1 MILVIGNTPQKVEL
15 HDLSDSVYYKQ
26 QKVFSDA
33 QIARSKDLARAL
45 KAGTLTVLR
54 RMDEKSG
61 SFDIPTSGIPDGLS
75 ADLSSKKIDILL
87 DRIKNL
93 EEVISKSSSQ
103 PAQAPP
109 QAPAQQISSQISQR
123 IEKLEKDL
131 SSKGDNSKAFEA
143 LYGAVERLEKKLE
156 KTSQSDELLQKLDSI
171 LKRRGGREEEDI
183 QRSADEVYIPS
194 VTVEDARSHINLD
207 VRKIEKSDN
216 VTESLKKL
224 KELKKLKSKSK

>member
-33 QIARSKDLARAL
+33 QVARSKDLSRAL

-54 RMDEKSG
+54 RMDEKAG
-61 SFDIPTSGIPDGLS
+61 SFDIPASGISDGVS
-75 ADLSSKKIDILL
+75 ADISSKKIDILL

-93 EEVISKSSSQ
+93 EEVIAKSSSR
-103 PAQAPP
+103 PAQAPA
-109 QAPAQQISSQISQR
+109 QAPAQGIPPQVSER

-131 SSKGDNSKAFEA
+131 SSKGENSKAFEA
-143 LYGAVERLEKKLE
+143 LCGAVERLEKKLE
-156 KTSQSDELLQKLDSI
+156 KTSQSDELLQKLESI
-171 LKRRGGREEEDI
+171 ISKRGSRGAEEA
-183 QRSADEVYIPS
+183 QKTADDVYVPS
-194 VTVEDARSHINLD
+194 VTVQDARSHINLD

-216 VTESLKKL
+216 VAESLKKL
-224 KELKKLKSKSK
+224 KELKKLRSKSK